1 MGFSVPE
8 PLCSALL
15 EDVVYDF
22 EVIRK
27 AAAPALAAAVTEHPD
42 VAPSILQQL
51 VDLYDVKLKVNSNL
65 YFGGGGE
72 EKTSHVGHN
81 GTYSGTPPYGHH
93 RHLVITATL
102 FGPSGKTT
110 IHFLVKKTPR

>member
-15 EDVVYDF
+15 EDVVHDF
-22 EVIRK
+22 KVIRK

-51 VDLYDVKLKVNSNL
+51 VDLYDVKLKVNSNF
-65 YFGGGGE
+65 YFGGGVGE
-72 EKTSHVGHN
+72 MTSYVGYKE
-81 GTYSGTPPYGHH
+81 T
-93 RHLVITATL
+93 
-102 FGPSGKTT
+102 
-110 IHFLVKKTPR
+110 

>member
-15 EDVVYDF
+15 EDVVHDV

-27 AAAPALAAAVTEHPD
+27 AAAPALAAAITEHPD

-51 VDLYDVKLKVNSNL
+51 VDLYDVKLKVWSRD
-65 YFGGGGE
+65 FD
-72 EKTSHVGHN
+72 
-81 GTYSGTPPYGHH
+81 
-93 RHLVITATL
+93 LVSL
-102 FGPSGKTT
+102 SDCGKR
-110 IHFLVKKTPR
+110 VD

>member
-15 EDVVYDF
+15 EDVVHDF

-27 AAAPALAAAVTEHPD
+27 AAAPALAAAVTENPD

-51 VDLYDVKLKVNSNL
+51 VDLYDVKLKVNSNF
-65 YFGGGGE
+65 YFGEGGGE
-72 EKTSHVGHN
+72 MTSYVGYK
-81 GTYSGTPPYGHH
+81 GT
-93 RHLVITATL
+93 
-102 FGPSGKTT
+102 
-110 IHFLVKKTPR
+110 

>member
-1 MGFSVPE
+1 MIHFRLWQEVGYSVPE

-15 EDVVYDF
+15 EDVVHDV

-51 VDLYDVKLKVNSNL
+51 VDLYDVKLKVRIWIGSTVSIFYHHKLCIKRSKLSSEINR
-65 YFGGGGE
+65 
-72 EKTSHVGHN
+72 
-81 GTYSGTPPYGHH
+81 YSLWVHKFE
-93 RHLVITATL
+93 I
-102 FGPSGKTT
+102 
-110 IHFLVKKTPR
+110 

>member
-1 MGFSVPE
+1 MLIHFRLWQEVGYSVPE

-15 EDVVYDF
+15 EDVVHDI

-51 VDLYDVKLKVNSNL
+51 VDLYDVKLKVRSCIGFIASIFFVAIN
-65 YFGGGGE
+65 Y
-72 EKTSHVGHN
+72 
-81 GTYSGTPPYGHH
+81 
-93 RHLVITATL
+93 A
-102 FGPSGKTT
+102 
-110 IHFLVKKTPR
+110 

>member
-1 MGFSVPE
+1 MVHFRLWQEVGHRVPE

-15 EDVVYDF
+15 EDVVHNV

-51 VDLYDVKLKVNSNL
+51 VDLYDVKLKVRTWIGSIVSIFL
-65 YFGGGGE
+65 LPQTML
-72 EKTSHVGHN
+72 KT
-81 GTYSGTPPYGHH
+81 
-93 RHLVITATL
+93 LKTL
-102 FGPSGKTT
+102 Q
-110 IHFLVKKTPR
+110 

>member
-15 EDVVYDF
+15 EDVVHDV

-42 VAPSILQQL
+42 VASAILQQL
-51 VDLYDVKLKVNSNL
+51 VDLYDVKLKVCSRG
-65 YFGGGGE
+65 F
-72 EKTSHVGHN
+72 
-81 GTYSGTPPYGHH
+81 
-93 RHLVITATL
+93 
-102 FGPSGKTT
+102 
-110 IHFLVKKTPR
+110 

>member
-15 EDVVYDF
+15 EDVVHDV

-27 AAAPALAAAVTEHPD
+27 AAAPALAAAITEHPD

-51 VDLYDVKLKVNSNL
+51 VDLYDVKLKVWSRDFYL
-65 YFGGGGE
+65 AAL
-72 EKTSHVGHN
+72 SDC
-81 GTYSGTPPYGHH
+81 
-93 RHLVITATL
+93 
-102 FGPSGKTT
+102 GKR
-110 IHFLVKKTPR
+110 VD

>member
-15 EDVVYDF
+15 EDVVHDV

-27 AAAPALAAAVTEHPD
+27 AAAPALAAAITEHPD

-51 VDLYDVKLKVNSNL
+51 VDLYDVKLKVRSRNAVNL
-65 YFGGGGE
+65 FD
-72 EKTSHVGHN
+72 SA
-81 GTYSGTPPYGHH
+81 
-93 RHLVITATL
+93 TALWNDLPAWTE
-102 FGPSGKTT
+102 
-110 IHFLVKKTPR
+110 

>member
-1 MGFSVPE
+1 MLIHFRLWQEVGYSVPE

-15 EDVVYDF
+15 EDVVHDV

-51 VDLYDVKLKVNSNL
+51 VDLYDVKLKVAPASVSL
-65 YFGGGGE
+65 PR
-72 EKTSHVGHN
+72 
-81 GTYSGTPPYGHH
+81 YSLWP
-93 RHLVITATL
+93 
-102 FGPSGKTT
+102 
-110 IHFLVKKTPR
+110 

>member
-15 EDVVYDF
+15 EDVVHDF

-51 VDLYDVKLKVNSNL
+51 VDLYDVKLKVKSNF
-65 YFGGGGE
+65 YSGEGGGE
-72 EKTSHVGHN
+72 MTSYVGHKE
-81 GTYSGTPPYGHH
+81 T
-93 RHLVITATL
+93 
-102 FGPSGKTT
+102 
-110 IHFLVKKTPR
+110 

>member
-1 MGFSVPE
+1 MTQMVNWLLHYFRLWQEVGYSVPE

-15 EDVVYDF
+15 EDVVHNV

-51 VDLYDVKLKVNSNL
+51 VDLYDAKLKVLIAWRCLNQLS
-65 YFGGGGE
+65 
-72 EKTSHVGHN
+72 V
-81 GTYSGTPPYGHH
+81 
-93 RHLVITATL
+93 LVAIN
-102 FGPSGKTT
+102 
-110 IHFLVKKTPR
+110 